1 VNSTETYQLEVQIH
15 TACADV
21 LVDEHLEGLEKWVAS
36 NLRSK
41 RTRGRQMER
50 KRKKK
55 ERKKDRQTDRVVE
68 QGQAQRYLGH
78 TYPAGWEAASA
89 CASSL

>member
-1 VNSTETYQLEVQIH
+1 MGRFEPEIEK
-15 TACADV
+15 
-21 LVDEHLEGLEKWVAS
+21 DERSSDGEEK
-36 NLRSK
+36 K
-41 RTRGRQMER
+41 EER
-50 KRKKK
+50 KK
-55 ERKKDRQTDRVVE
+55 ERKTDRQTDRVVE